1 MRWLRLAVLGAL
13 VLALSCHSAPDS
25 APKHAADA
33 NAAHGAQDAVGAAQD
48 HQRQTLSYLEV
59 LSGGARA
66 DQRLPMLVAVHGL
79 GDSPQGFATMWKELP
94 VAARIILPQAP
105 RPYGRGYSWF
115 SMDEDDQQ
123 RAASLHE
130 DAGLLVELISGL
142 RQSRPTVG
150 RPVLTGFSQGGMLTF
165 AVAVLYPR
173 SLEAAFPV
181 GGLLPMGLLQ
191 SGLVRSGSPSAV
203 RYPTIVA
210 FHGSN
215 DTRVPISRARDTID
229 ALTAWG
235 LQARLREYPGV
246 GHAISARMRR
256 ELFEEISHALPTAAG
271 P

>member
-1 MRWLRLAVLGAL
+1 
-13 VLALSCHSAPDS
+13 
-25 APKHAADA
+25 
-33 NAAHGAQDAVGAAQD
+33 
-48 HQRQTLSYLEV
+48 
-59 LSGGARA
+59 
-66 DQRLPMLVAVHGL
+66 MLVAVHGL

-105 RPYGRGYSWF
+105 QPYGRGYSWF
-115 SMDEDDQQ
+115 SMDEDDAQ

-130 DAGLLVELISGL
+130 DAGLLVELISSL
-142 RQSRPTVG
+142 REARPTIG

-191 SGLVRSGSPSAV
+191 SGLVRSGSPSTV
-203 RYPTIVA
+203 RYPAIVA
-210 FHGSN
+210 FHGDN

-229 ALTAWG
+229 ALSAWG
-235 LQARLREYPGV
+235 VQARLREYPGV

-256 ELFEEISHALPTAAG
+256 ELFEAISQALPAG
-271 P
+271 SMR